1 MKIKWV
7 ELTEDDPL
15 FKLGL
20 IISNQSHRLV
30 QTKKNEIKHKK
41 PTTKWTSSRLKKN
54 K

>member
-15 FKLGL
+15 FKQGF
-20 IISNQSHRLV
+20 IISNQINRLA

-41 PTTKWTSSRLKKN
+41 PTTKWTS
-54 K
+54 